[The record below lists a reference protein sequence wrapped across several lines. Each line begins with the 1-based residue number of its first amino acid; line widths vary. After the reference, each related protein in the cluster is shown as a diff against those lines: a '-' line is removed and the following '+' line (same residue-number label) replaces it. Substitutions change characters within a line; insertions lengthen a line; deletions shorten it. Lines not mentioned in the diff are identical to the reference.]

1 MSVTNIRHFFSQ
13 VQCPKIVRTVGLT
26 ISDDSSTGLNAVVEF
41 SCDNG
46 NSLIGAAEIKCL
58 PSGRWNAPI
67 PVCQDVVCT
76 ENITK
81 LTKRPNFRVHV
92 HSFGAGGKFAAQI
105 SPSGNNYLAD

>member
-1 MSVTNIRHFFSQ
+1 MRDFCAQ
-13 VQCPKIVRTVGLT
+13 VQCPRIVRTIGLT
-26 ISDDSSTGLNAVVEF
+26 ISDDSSTGLNAVVTF

-46 NSLIGAAEIKCL
+46 NSLIGASEIKCL

-81 LTKRPNFRVHV
+81 LSKRPNFRVHV
-92 HSFGAGGKFAAQI
+92 HSFGAGGKLQHKFRPVAI
-105 SPSGNNYLAD
+105 